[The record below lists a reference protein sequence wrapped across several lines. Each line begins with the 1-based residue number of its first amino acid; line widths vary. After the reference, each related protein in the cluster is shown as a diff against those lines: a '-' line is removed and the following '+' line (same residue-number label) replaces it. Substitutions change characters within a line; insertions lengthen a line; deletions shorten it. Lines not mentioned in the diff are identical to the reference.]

1 MINLFQVSRR
11 QARNQNIEPRTNN
24 SVFLVP
30 SSGLT
35 TNQEQQTTLTIKVTM
50 FFKDYKTNTNTKIR
64 ESLLWEFRNED
75 VDFWE
80 MKTIVV
86 QRVIERGRINDFYA
100 ILNLYG
106 ENEVKAIIKNI
117 SYLNN
122 KDIAFVCAVF
132 DLKKEDLKC
141 YIKKQLQTQR
151 WNS

>member
-1 MINLFQVSRR
+1 
-11 QARNQNIEPRTNN
+11 
-24 SVFLVP
+24 
-30 SSGLT
+30 
-35 TNQEQQTTLTIKVTM
+35 M
-50 FFKDYKTNTNTKIR
+50 FFKDYKTNPNTKIR